1 MSVTTTSPRFS
12 IIIPTHN
19 RPLLLGRAITS
30 ILNQNFSDFE
40 IIISDNNSTDQNQKI
55 AADYVKKDSRIGYI
69 YNPLGGLARARNFGA
84 KHSKGEIISFLDD
97 DDLFA
102 SNYLSEVNEF
112 LINNNSE
119 VVLVGFR
126 CNDGGK
132 KIYIYP
138 QISPPWLVLVG
149 NGASLRRNVF
159 DDKKLYFDDE
169 LVVMED
175 VIFGFLTARNC
186 RIGLINKPLLI
197 YNRIEGDVIHNQLT
211 NRYKW
216 LEEQN
221 QIVYKKYIRE
231 YIAYNKKA
239 GAWFNLSIGNLL
251 AGYGNMVGG
260 REYLRRS
267 LMLQFRISHLYYYLL
282 SFFPRKIFYFGHHV
296 KLFVRHVLDGYY
308 LKNIKMRKN
317 EIVEVEK

>member
-1 MSVTTTSPRFS
+1 MSATITCPRFT

-19 RPLLLGRAITS
+19 RPFLLGRAITS
-30 ILNQNFSDFE
+30 ILKQDFSDFE

-55 AADYVKKDSRIGYI
+55 AADYAKKDSRIRYV
-69 YNPLGGLARARNFGA
+69 YNPLGGLARARNFGV
-84 KHSKGEIISFLDD
+84 KNSNGEIISFLDD

-102 SNYLSEVNEF
+102 SNYLSEVNKF

-119 VVLVGFR
+119 IVLVGFQY
-126 CNDGGK
+126 NDGGK
-132 KIYIYP
+132 KKYIHP

-186 RIGLINKPLLI
+186 RIGFINKPLLI
-197 YNRIEGDVIHNQLT
+197 YNRIEGDSIHNQLT

-221 QIVYKKYIRE
+221 QIVYKKYIKE
-231 YIAYNKKA
+231 YIAYNNKA

-260 REYLRRS
+260 RKYLRRS
-267 LMLQFRISHLYYYLL
+267 LMLQFRISHLFYYLL
-282 SFFPRKIFYFGHHV
+282 SFSPKKIFYFGHHV
-296 KLFVRHVLDGYY
+296 KLFIRRVLDGYY
-308 LKNIKMRKN
+308 LKNIKMRKSGDS
-317 EIVEVEK
+317 